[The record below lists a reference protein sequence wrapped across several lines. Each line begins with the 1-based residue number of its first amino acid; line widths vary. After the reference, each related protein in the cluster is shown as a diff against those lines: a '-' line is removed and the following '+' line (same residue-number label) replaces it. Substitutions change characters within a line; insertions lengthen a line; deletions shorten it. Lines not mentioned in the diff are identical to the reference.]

1 MTKPF
6 RDELLTYLLARASQV
21 VGEGFSGALKRR
33 GLSVR
38 QWRVL
43 GSLWDAESLT
53 LGELAE
59 AILCEQSS
67 TTRLVDRLVVAG
79 LVDKRVPRDDR
90 RKVHVSLTGKGREL
104 GAELVQLALS
114 EQRAVAADH
123 GIERIAALKAEL
135 EALIERFAGPA
146 DTDDRAEHPV
156 RRTATADRVPRPR
169 SAAS

>member
-6 RDELLTYLLARASQV
+6 RDELLPYLLARASQAL
-21 VGEGFSGALKRR
+21 GEGFSGALKRR

-43 GSLWDAESLT
+43 GSLWDVESLT

-67 TTRLVDRLVVAG
+67 TTRLVERLVAAG

-90 RKVHVSLTGKGREL
+90 RKVHVSLTAKGREVS
-104 GAELVQLALS
+104 AELVQLALS
-114 EQRAVAADH
+114 EERAVAADH
-123 GIERIAALKAEL
+123 GIARVAALKAEL

-146 DTDDRAEHPV
+146 EAEIGAPAPA
-156 RRTATADRVPRPR
+156 RR
-169 SAAS
+169 SLSNS